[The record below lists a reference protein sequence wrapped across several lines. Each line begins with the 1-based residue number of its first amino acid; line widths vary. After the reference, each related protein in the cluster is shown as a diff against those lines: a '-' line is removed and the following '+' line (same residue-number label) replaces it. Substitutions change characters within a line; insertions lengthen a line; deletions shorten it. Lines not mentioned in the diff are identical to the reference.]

1 METVEL
7 LRGARLLRAA
17 SLVAYF
23 LRVRSYKRHVWGLFE
38 VSCAPVEGGKLQ
50 ISWVSRA
57 KDPSRSPSQQ
67 ALHRSRSASPA
78 PASSLQ

>member
-17 SLVAYF
+17 SLVADF

-57 KDPSRSPSQQ
+57 T
-67 ALHRSRSASPA
+67 SAWAATVADSD
-78 PASSLQ
+78 

>member
-57 KDPSRSPSQQ
+57 T
-67 ALHRSRSASPA
+67 SAWAVTVSTLTA
-78 PASSLQ
+78 DCCL